1 MVERMMDKDTEATS
15 NTTLWICEPTR
26 RGWQA
31 LTRCC
36 SFATRLFPNR
46 NGRVGRVARSE
57 TSESRSDLLNIFYFY
72 FYFFLGSQ
80 KVKSA

>member
-1 MVERMMDKDTEATS
+1 MVERMMDKDTEAS

-46 NGRVGRVARSE
+46 NGRVGRVARSAIGFIE
-57 TSESRSDLLNIFYFY
+57 FFFYFI
-72 FYFFLGSQ
+72 FLFFLGSQ
-80 KVKSA
+80 KVESA